1 MPNARLQQAF
11 ETLMQRAPSALFKR
25 ARSLYLSKY
34 PLDGRDTTSNL
45 RLFVNKEHI
54 DEQIVAGGSEGERLA
69 VVSIKPI
76 ELTLVHWQQPDPAS
90 VEVQRA
96 YFREQWGIDL
106 PTLHPLAE
114 SWFREG
120 GHQSTLVAPQGLQ
133 WVRSSPMPSSDNPG
147 D

>member
-45 RLFVNKEHI
+45 RLFVSKEHI

-133 WVRSSPMPSSDNPG
+133 WVRSSPMPSNDNPEG
-147 D
+147 

>member
-34 PLDGRDTTSNL
+34 PLDGRDTDRKL
-45 RLFVNKEHI
+45 RLFVSKEHVE
-54 DEQIVAGGSEGERLA
+54 EQIVAGGSEGERLA

-76 ELTLVHWQQPDPAS
+76 ELTLVHWHQAAPAS
-90 VEVQRA
+90 QDA
-96 YFREQWGIDL
+96 QQTYFMEQWGMDV
-106 PTLHPLAE
+106 PVLHPQEE

-120 GHQSTLVAPQGLQ
+120 GHQSTLIAPEGLQ
-133 WVRSSPMPSSDNPG
+133 WVRSSPMPSNDNPG
-147 D
+147 A

>member
-45 RLFVNKEHI
+45 RLFVSKEQI

>member
-45 RLFVNKEHI
+45 RLFVSKEHI

-69 VVSIKPI
+69 VVSITPI
-76 ELTLVHWQQPDPAS
+76 ELTLVHWQQPNPAS
-90 VEVQRA
+90 VEAQRA
-96 YFREQWGIDL
+96 YFREQWGMDL

>member
-45 RLFVNKEHI
+45 RLFVSKEHVE
-54 DEQIVAGGSEGERLA
+54 EQIVAGGSEGERLA

-76 ELTLVHWQQPDPAS
+76 ELTLVHWHQPAPAS
-90 VEVQRA
+90 QEAQRA
-96 YFREQWGIDL
+96 YFSEQWGMQL
-106 PTLHPLAE
+106 PALQPQAE

-120 GHQSTLVAPQGLQ
+120 GHQSTLIAPEGLQ
-133 WVRSSPMPSSDNPG
+133 WVRSSPMPSNDNPEG
-147 D
+147 

>member
-45 RLFVNKEHI
+45 RLFVSKEHI
-54 DEQIVAGGSEGERLA
+54 DEQIVAGGSDGERLA

>member
-45 RLFVNKEHI
+45 RLFVSKEHI